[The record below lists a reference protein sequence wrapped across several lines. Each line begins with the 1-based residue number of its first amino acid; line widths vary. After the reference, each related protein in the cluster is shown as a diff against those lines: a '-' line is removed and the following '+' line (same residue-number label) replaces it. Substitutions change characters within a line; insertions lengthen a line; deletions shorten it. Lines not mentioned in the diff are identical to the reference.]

1 MHFGKW
7 LFRNKIIYRYEKE
20 SSVTKNLRK
29 MSNYDQRPVS
39 LAEYASMK
47 GAELYLQKVAQS
59 NTSKPVDIRIH
70 DQMVAGR
77 QTIHAHQGMGDF
89 HVPARLLTREADLKR
104 NAIDERQAGELRR
117 EDHPAQ
123 ISPAQ
128 VLQLKGV
135 ESLM

>member
-47 GAELYLQKVAQS
+47 GAELYRQKLEQS

-77 QTIHAHQGMGDF
+77 QTIQAHQGMGDF
-89 HVPARLLTREADLKR
+89 HVPPHLLKNDLKR